1 MNIEFYTPSRE
12 VSEPLVATVRNAIMH
27 QHKLHNEVSK
37 AEVSFAQRRKIVT
50 TEKICEIR
58 FVISGRVNIVT
69 GTRLRVNLLQSPPKT
84 DTLGEPPIIPLRSI
98 PLAPVSSTSRIIL
111 EISVLNSCYSISV
124 IPALNSR

>member
-69 GTRLRVNLLQSPPKT
+69 GTADRYDKAAPKALQKLE
-84 DTLGEPPIIPLRSI
+84 DAITLYFKAHPTSSQP
-98 PLAPVSSTSRIIL
+98 APVAA
-111 EISVLNSCYSISV
+111 EN
-124 IPALNSR
+124 